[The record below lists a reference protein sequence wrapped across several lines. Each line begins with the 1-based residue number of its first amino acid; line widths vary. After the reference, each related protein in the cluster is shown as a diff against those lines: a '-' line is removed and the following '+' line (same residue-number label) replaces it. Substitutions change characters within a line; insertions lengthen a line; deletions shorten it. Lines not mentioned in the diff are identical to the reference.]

1 MATKKTYG
9 SSRAF
14 TEGHLEVLGD
24 QSVEGKFDAPPED
37 PKVLARYAQQREF
50 NAKPASERRTN
61 DRHWKDPN
69 VDFKTRLANW
79 ETRVANQGND
89 RHSTA
94 GPKPVDYG
102 RDRGGNYYTEA
113 RTPIGEPNFGGVTG
127 KGNVGVDQAIWKDG
141 RDGRPLTKQQKLSD
155 QRDRDG
161 VPLTRRQKADQY
173 SAQQP
178 YARNELKTGIQGNFG
193 TLGNFFNEDD

>member
-61 DRHWKDPN
+61 DRHWQDSSFPA
-69 VDFKTRLANW
+69 RLKAW
-79 ETRVANQGND
+79 EAQNPVGVWKQHRQ
-89 RHSTA
+89 
-94 GPKPVDYG
+94 PKPVDYG

>member
-79 ETRVANQGND
+79 ETKVANQGND

-94 GPKPVDYG
+94 GPKPVDLG
-102 RDRGGNYYTEA
+102 KDQGGNEY
-113 RTPIGEPNFGGVTG
+113 RLSDGRSQNGGAAAG
-127 KGNVGVDQAIWKDG
+127 SANLRVDQAIWKDG

-161 VPLTRRQKADQY
+161 IPLTRRQKADQY